1 MPETW
6 LVRLTTIE
14 AMAALAFARLAIAV
28 IPMRAWTGHLGKGA
42 AAPSGNRAEAL
53 RLAARV
59 NRAAM
64 RLPFAVKCLPRAMAL
79 SLMLGRRGIAHR
91 MVIAARPAGQRQGTD
106 ALHAWVEVEQQ
117 VVLGELPGPWITV
130 LSLP

>member
-28 IPMRAWTGHLGKGA
+28 IPMRAWTGHLGKCAG
-42 AAPSGNRAEAL
+42 APSGDRMEAL

-59 NRAAM
+59 NRAAL